1 MVYCFLLLL
10 PFVGNTFLFPF
21 FSFIFQTKIKLF
33 ITIIYNKLIN
43 FFYSYDFY
51 KKDDYDFE
59 STILLNLDDIF
70 RDFIHIFPN
79 FNLDCSSKVYFAKYA
94 NSKKNL
100 AKKNNNMNKN
110 EKKQT

>member
-1 MVYCFLLLL
+1 MTRTTRQGVI
-10 PFVGNTFLFPF
+10 TFQNKTEKFSELNFAF
-21 FSFIFQTKIKLF
+21 FF
-33 ITIIYNKLIN
+33 NKLIN

-100 AKKNNNMNKN
+100 AKKNNNMKKN
-110 EKKQT
+110 EKKTNLINILQ